1 MHSYSLL
8 DDWLANLNVHSSSLL
23 HLFELTGDPSE
34 SHTMLF
40 NGDFVDRGSWSTE
53 VVLLLFA
60 FKWLYPK
67 NVFLNRG
74 NHETADMNKV
84 YGFEGETKKKYSE
97 LTYKLFE
104 DAFCALPI
112 ATVVSASIPPREVE
126 RRDTRFPVNPIL
138 SPRGV
143 KRFYI
148 VHGGLYSKDG
158 VKLDD
163 IRKIDRIGMRQPG
176 TFGLMSESLWADPQE
191 LPGRGPS
198 KRVSVA
204 QHGFACTVIGKCS
217 LTCLSFCRALVWALE
232 ATLRVVS

>member
-1 MHSYSLL
+1 M
-8 DDWLANLNVHSSSLL
+8 V
-23 HLFELTGDPSE
+23 
-34 SHTMLF
+34 F

-74 NHETADMNKV
+74 NHETADMYVAHFHFVPDLMLIVIYQPVCRNKV

-97 LTYKLFE
+97 MTYKLFE

-112 ATVVSASIPPREVE
+112 ATVVSASEPPREVE

-163 IRKIDRIGMRQPG
+163 IRRINRIQMRQPG

-198 KRVSVA
+198 KRVSGISFLFYCCFYHAERV
-204 QHGFACTVIGKCS
+204 
-217 LTCLSFCRALVWALE
+217 LCLFRVSDSASE
-232 ATLRVVS
+232 AM